1 MSRIGKKPVTVPS
14 TVQINLNGSKLSVKG
29 HKGELSRDLPPSISA
44 ALDNGQIVVTR
55 PDDTK
60 RNKALHG
67 LTRALIQNMVIGVSE
82 GFQKT
87 LKLVG
92 VGYRAE
98 VKGSA
103 LILNVGF
110 SHPIVFSTLPE
121 LTISSNPKE
130 NTITIEGI
138 DKQLVGEA
146 AAKIRAVRPP
156 EPYKGKGIKYIDEYI
171 KRKAGK
177 TAGE

>member
-1 MSRIGKKPVTVPS
+1 MSRIGRKPVTIPS
-14 TVQINLNGSKLSVKG
+14 TVQINLNGSNLSVKG
-29 HKGELSRDLPPSISA
+29 PKGELSRVLPSPITA
-44 ALDNGQIVVTR
+44 AFDNGEIVVTR

-60 RNKALHG
+60 KNKALHG

-82 GFQKT
+82 GYKKT

-98 VKGSA
+98 VKGKV
-103 LILNVGF
+103 LILNIGF
-110 SHPIVFSTLPE
+110 SHSVIFSTLPE
-121 LTISSNPKE
+121 VTISSVPKE

-156 EPYKGKGIKYIDEYI
+156 EPYKGKGIKYIDEFI

-177 TAGE
+177 TAGA